1 MIYSFKLILKNALLH
16 SFVLRGTLLM
26 RSCRASLVLFSCLER
41 RRRINCA
48 SGACEQEQARLTAT
62 AYSCLPLQIYSL
74 LAQCKDYQ
82 CELCGPAP
90 ALSRFTDWPLFQ
102 IQNVHISDKQGILGL
117 WVPSMERRGSVLPI
131 TRAVYHKGGESL
143 W

>member
-1 MIYSFKLILKNALLH
+1 MIYSFKLILKTASLH
-16 SFVLRGTLLM
+16 SFVLSGTLLM
-26 RSCRASLVLFSCLER
+26 RWCRASLVLFFCLER
-41 RRRINCA
+41 GRRINCA

-62 AYSCLPLQIYSL
+62 AYSCLPLQIYCP

-82 CELCGPAP
+82 CELCGPAL
-90 ALSRFTDWPLFQ
+90 ALSRFIDLPLFQ
-102 IQNVHISDKQGILGL
+102 IQNVHSSDKQDILSL
-117 WVPSMERRGSVLPI
+117 WVPSMERRGSVLPT